1 MTLRFMR
8 SYLWYL
14 IGLVALLVLPQVVS
28 SPYIMFLLNM
38 AIIFVILALGLNVV
52 FGMTGMLNL
61 ASLAFSGIGAYT
73 SGILAVK
80 LGLPFPLAL
89 IGAVVVAMLFGL
101 MVGLP
106 TIRIGGHYLAFMT
119 IAFGEIMRLIFQNWT
134 PVTGGAL
141 GLSGIKYASIGP
153 LVLKTHWS
161 YYYLSLT
168 LLVIMVYVANRIR
181 VSKLGRAFEAVR
193 GSEVAARALGI
204 NTYYHKVLAFV
215 LGAAF
220 GGVAGT
226 LYAFLMRYVD
236 PGTFTFE
243 ESARVLTMV
252 MVGGRGSIPGV
263 IIGAFLLTFLP
274 EWLRFLKDYYM
285 AMYGLGILLIV
296 LFLPGGVISLWDK
309 VRSRFAAGRRA
320 PAAQTSA
327 GKR

>member
-1 MTLRFMR
+1 MRFKR

-14 IGLVALLVLPQVVS
+14 IGLVALLVLPQVIS
-28 SPYIMFLLNM
+28 SPYTMFLLNM
-38 AIIFVILALGLNVV
+38 AVIYIILALGLNVV

-73 SGILAVK
+73 SGVLAVRF
-80 LGLPFPLAL
+80 GLPFPLAL
-89 IGAVVVAMLFGL
+89 IGAVLVTMAFGL
-101 MVGLP
+101 VIGLP

-134 PVTGGAL
+134 PVTGGAI
-141 GLSGIKYASIGP
+141 GLSGIKYATIGP
-153 LVLKTHWS
+153 LVFKTHWS
-161 YYYLSLT
+161 YYYLSVT
-168 LLVIMVYVANRIR
+168 LLLIMVYIANRVR

-243 ESARVLTMV
+243 DSARVLTMV
-252 MVGGRGSIPGV
+252 MVGGRGSIAGV
-263 IIGAFLLTFLP
+263 VVGAFLLTFLP

-285 AMYGLGILLIV
+285 AIYGLGILLIV
-296 LFLPGGVISLWDK
+296 LFLPGGVASLWDK
-309 VRSRFAAGRRA
+309 VRARLAASRRS
-320 PAAQTSA
+320 PAVQTSA
-327 GKR
+327 GKG